1 VARRLGLDDDTR
13 FSIRVGACL
22 HDIGKVGVPE
32 QLLRKPGPLTDEE
45 RDVMRL
51 HPEIGAAILDDIDTW
66 DDVRLIVRHHHERWD
81 GAGYPLGLQSADIPL
96 GARIVSVVDAYD
108 VMTSGR
114 PYSPARPAERVLE
127 VLLAERGAQFDPDAV
142 DAFVATLA
150 TAGDYHDVVD
160 TVSEL
165 DLVSRR
171 AQASA
176 RGRNRVGGAAR

>member
-1 VARRLGLDDDTR
+1 
-13 FSIRVGACL
+13 
-22 HDIGKVGVPE
+22 
-32 QLLRKPGPLTDEE
+32 
-45 RDVMRL
+45 
-51 HPEIGAAILDDIDTW
+51 
-66 DDVRLIVRHHHERWD
+66 
-81 GAGYPLGLQSADIPL
+81 
-96 GARIVSVVDAYD
+96 
-108 VMTSGR
+108 MTSGR

-176 RGRNRVGGAAR
+176 RGRTRVGGAAR